1 MPVRLS
7 ALDRRRQIIRTASG
21 LFARRGF
28 RGTTTREIAE
38 RAGINEAL
46 LFRHFPS
53 KEKLYWTI
61 IEEQCGACRRR
72 HKIKEILEAGGSD
85 YEIFAAIAR
94 EFLTRTARDTELT
107 RLLWFTAL
115 ENHTLS
121 RRFFRTYVAVYY
133 EALADYIRSRAS
145 EGAFRKVDPLV
156 SARGFLGMVVY
167 HFLVQELFGGAKYQK
182 FNPAT
187 VAETLA
193 GIWLD
198 GMQNGTAHAG
208 PNGAVRASLNGHNGN
223 PVFSAKNAERTGR
236 SLLNRPTLNRS
247 SLNNGKRSKP

>member
-7 ALDRRRQIIRTASG
+7 ALDRRRQIVRTASA
-21 LFARRGF
+21 LFARRGY

-61 IEEQCGACRRR
+61 IEEQCGARGRR
-72 HKIKEILEAGGSD
+72 HKIRQILEAGGSD
-85 YEIFAAIAR
+85 LEVFAAIAR
-94 EFLTRTARDTELT
+94 EFLVRTARDTELT

-121 RRFFRTYVAVYY
+121 RRFFRTFVAVYY
-133 EALADYIRSRAS
+133 EALAEHIRRRAR
-145 EGAFRKVDPLV
+145 EGAFRNVDALL

-167 HFLVQELFGGAKYQK
+167 HFLVQELFGGEKYQK
-182 FNPAT
+182 FDPEA
-187 VAETLA
+187 VAGTLA
-193 GIWLD
+193 GIWLN
-198 GMQNGTAHAG
+198 GMQNGTAQNS
-208 PNGAVRASLNGHNGN
+208 NGRNGHH
-223 PVFSAKNAERTGR
+223 ALRR
-236 SLLNRPTLNRS
+236 
-247 SLNNGKRSKP
+247 KRSNHEN

>member
-7 ALDRRRQIIRTASG
+7 ALDRRRQIIRTASA
-21 LFARRGF
+21 LFARRGY

-46 LFRHFPS
+46 LFRHFSS

-61 IEEQCGACRRR
+61 IEEQCGARGRR
-72 HKIKEILEAGGSD
+72 HKIKQILEAGGSD
-85 YEIFAAIAR
+85 LEVFAAIAR
-94 EFLTRTARDTELT
+94 EFLVRTARDTELT

-121 RRFFRTYVAVYY
+121 RRFFRTFVAVYY
-133 EALADYIRSRAS
+133 EALAEHIRRRAR
-145 EGAFRKVDPLV
+145 EGAFRNVDALL

-167 HFLVQELFGGAKYQK
+167 HFLVQELFGGEKYQK
-182 FNPAT
+182 FDPEA

-193 GIWLD
+193 GIWLN
-198 GMQNGTAHAG
+198 GMQNGRLQSS
-208 PNGAVRASLNGHNGN
+208 NGRNGH
-223 PVFSAKNAERTGR
+223 PALRR
-236 SLLNRPTLNRS
+236 
-247 SLNNGKRSKP
+247 KRSHHEN

>member
-7 ALDRRRQIIRTASG
+7 ALDRRRQIIRTASA
-21 LFARRGF
+21 LFARRGY

-61 IEEQCGACRRR
+61 IDEQCGARGRR
-72 HKIKEILEAGGSD
+72 HKINEILDAGGND
-85 YEIFAAIAR
+85 CEIFAAIAR

-115 ENHTLS
+115 ESHTLS
-121 RRFFRTYVAVYY
+121 RRFFRTYVAVYF
-133 EALADYIRSRAS
+133 EALADYIRRRAL
-145 EGAFRKVDPLV
+145 EGAFRNVDPVL

-167 HFLVQELFGGAKYQK
+167 HFLVQELFGGDKYQK
-182 FNPAT
+182 FDPAM
-187 VAETLA
+187 VAGTLA
-193 GIWLD
+193 GIWLN
-198 GMQNGTAHAG
+198 GMQKANILQDTNG
-208 PNGAVRASLNGHNGN
+208 RNGHRALSRKT
-223 PVFSAKNAERTGR
+223 PARLIRQKI
-236 SLLNRPTLNRS
+236 
-247 SLNNGKRSKP
+247 KP

>member
-7 ALDRRRQIIRTASG
+7 ALDRRRQIIRTASA
-21 LFARRGF
+21 LFARRGY

-61 IEEQCGACRRR
+61 IEEQCGARGRR
-72 HKIKEILEAGGSD
+72 HKIKQILEAGGSD
-85 YEIFAAIAR
+85 LEVFAAIAR
-94 EFLTRTARDTELT
+94 EFLVRTARDTELT

-121 RRFFRTYVAVYY
+121 RRFFRTFVAVYY
-133 EALADYIRSRAS
+133 EALAEHIRRRAR
-145 EGAFRKVDPLV
+145 EGAFRNVDALL

-167 HFLVQELFGGAKYQK
+167 HFLVQELFGGEKYQK
-182 FNPAT
+182 FDPEA

-193 GIWLD
+193 GIWLN
-198 GMQNGTAHAG
+198 GMQNGRLQSS
-208 PNGAVRASLNGHNGN
+208 NGRNGH
-223 PVFSAKNAERTGR
+223 PALRR
-236 SLLNRPTLNRS
+236 
-247 SLNNGKRSKP
+247 KRSHHEN